1 MHHAPTAEC
10 DGEDHLLERVRI
22 TAPGVGSSPAA
33 GGHHGATFQ
42 RRLPRPRSGYG
53 LADLLDL
60 VRRHKWFFGSVLVAG
75 LILTVLAALLMTKVY
90 VASSAIVFDR
100 NDARPYEAVEE
111 LRKQERDKSVMETE
125 LDVIKSR
132 VFVGTVVDALDLM
145 NDPDYNTYLP
155 QRDDENEGGI
165 SLLVSAATKFLALRQ
180 DAEMVRSRLI
190 SASVQRDRA
199 ITMLLSS
206 FSVDRRGD
214 SLAMT
219 IQVRQTSPLKA
230 AAIAD
235 AIAQHYVDWTA
246 KLTDE
251 ATKNTIDYLRG
262 QASELGGRIAA
273 MEREIAAFAA
283 NRDLTFDPKDDVL
296 KSRVELLNEQF
307 TVASTDETA
316 ARSKYL
322 EAKTQLASGNIAAVV
337 RVVASEPLDRLRT
350 EQSRLERLKAQ
361 LSSKFAR
368 NHPLVA
374 DADAELEANRRLMM
388 EEADRIVQELGNSA
402 EVAAVRAAK
411 FSADVA
417 ALQKQIQA
425 RSLAEIRRRE
435 LERDLLAEQKRYDQ
449 VVLRLGD
456 LDPERGEHKA
466 SAIVASYAEVPT
478 SPAFP
483 KPALVIVSGAIGS
496 LILAMVTTIIVD
508 ALDDRLYR
516 RTDVEDILSRP
527 NLVTVPRVK
536 RPFGKGA
543 SSFEYVLDYPSSPFA
558 KAMRN
563 LCLAW
568 RTIGRPSGGKIVMFC
583 SPSTGEGKTTLA
595 LGMAAAATT
604 SNLRTV
610 LVDFDPSAKGA
621 GALLG
626 LTVPRLVPKLADPHD
641 ICVSSTAS
649 PAYPRL
655 DVVFANFTAD
665 DAEPLCSYLRK
676 MYDLVIFDAPS
687 LDTEEGPVWLAAHV
701 DSVVVIVASGR
712 TPERKLVDALNR
724 LSVNQPFI
732 LGSVLNQFA
741 ASPEAGKA
749 PLTDLHGAGLWKR
762 LKTRFGRRATA

>member
-1 MHHAPTAEC
+1 M
-10 DGEDHLLERVRI
+10 ERIKV
-22 TAPGVGSSPAA
+22 TPPGVGSQSVT
-33 GGHHGATFQ
+33 GSHHGATFQ
-42 RRLPRPRSGYG
+42 QRLSPPRSGYG
-53 LADLLDL
+53 LSDLLEM
-60 VRRHKWFFGSVLVAG
+60 VRRHKWFFGSVLAAG
-75 LILTVLAALLMTKVY
+75 LTLTVLAALLMTKVY
-90 VASSAIVFDR
+90 IGASAIVFDR

-111 LRKQERDKSVMETE
+111 LRNQERDKSVMETE

-132 VFVGTVVDALDLM
+132 VFVGTVVDALDLI

-155 QRDDENEGGI
+155 QHDDENEGGI
-165 SLLVSAATKFLALRQ
+165 SLLVNAATKFLAPKQ
-180 DAEMVRSRLI
+180 DSEMVGSRLI
-190 SASVQRDRA
+190 STSVQRDRA
-199 ITMLLSS
+199 ITTLLASYT
-206 FSVDRRGD
+206 VDRKGD

-219 IQVRQTSPLKA
+219 IQARQTSPLKA

-251 ATKNTIDYLRG
+251 ATTNTIDYLRG

-273 MEREIAAFAA
+273 MERQVAAFTA

-296 KSRVELLNEQF
+296 KSRMALINEQF
-307 TVASTDETA
+307 TVASADETA
-316 ARSKYL
+316 ARSKYV

-337 RVVASEPLDRLRT
+337 RVVTSEPLDRLRT

-361 LSSKFAR
+361 LSSKFAK

-374 DADAELEANRRLMM
+374 DADAELEANQRLMM

-411 FSADVA
+411 FSAEVA
-417 ALQKQIQA
+417 SLQKQIQE

-456 LDPERGEHKA
+456 LDPERGEHKG
-466 SAIVASYAEVPT
+466 SAMVASYAEVPT

-483 KPALVIVSGAIGS
+483 KPSLVIVAGAIGS
-496 LILAMVTTIIVD
+496 LILAVVTAIIVD

-516 RTDVEDILSRP
+516 PRDVEDILTRP
-527 NLVTVPRVK
+527 NLVTVPRIK
-536 RPFGKGA
+536 RRFGKGA
-543 SSFEYVLDYPSSPFA
+543 SSFEYVLDGPSLPFA

-583 SPSTGEGKTTLA
+583 SPSTGEGKTTVA
-595 LGMAAAATT
+595 LGMAAAATA

-626 LTVPRLVPKLADPHD
+626 LSVPRLVPKLADPQD

-649 PAYPRL
+649 PTYPRL

-676 MYDLVIFDAPS
+676 MYDLVIIDAPS
-687 LDTEEGPVWLAAHV
+687 LDAEEGAVWLAAHV
-701 DSVVVIVASGR
+701 DSIVIIAAAGR
-712 TPERKLVDALNR
+712 TTERKLVGALNR
-724 LSVNQPFI
+724 LLVNQPFI
-732 LGSVLNQFA
+732 LGGILNLFSV
-741 ASPEAGKA
+741 SSEAGKA
-749 PLTDLHGAGLWKR
+749 PLADPHRPGLWKR
-762 LKTRFGRRATA
+762 LKTSFGRRATA

>member
-1 MHHAPTAEC
+1 V
-10 DGEDHLLERVRI
+10 ERVKI
-22 TAPGVGSSPAA
+22 TSPGGGSQSVA
-33 GGHHGATFQ
+33 GAHHGATFQ
-42 RRLPRPRSGYG
+42 QRLPQPRSGYG
-53 LADLLDL
+53 LNDLLEM
-60 VRRHKWFFGSVLVAG
+60 VRRHKWFFGSILLAG
-75 LILTVLAALLMTKVY
+75 LTLTVLAALLMTKIY

-132 VFVGTVVDALDLM
+132 IFVGTVVDALDLI

-155 QRDDENEGGI
+155 PRDDEDEGGI
-165 SLLVSAATKFLALRQ
+165 HLLVSAATRLLAPKQ
-180 DAEMVRSRLI
+180 DSGVGRSRLI
-190 SASVQRDRA
+190 ATSVQRNRA
-199 ITMLLSS
+199 ISTLLES
-206 FSVDRRGD
+206 FTVDRKGD

-235 AIAQHYVDWTA
+235 AIAQHYVNWSA
-246 KLTDE
+246 KLTEE

-262 QASELGGRIAA
+262 QATEIGGRIAA
-273 MEREIAAFAA
+273 MERQIAAFAA

-296 KSRVELLNEQF
+296 RSRLALLNEQF
-307 TVASTDETA
+307 TVASADETA

-337 RVVASEPLDRLRT
+337 RVVTSEPLDRLRI

-361 LSSKFAR
+361 LGSKFAK

-374 DADAELEANRRLMM
+374 DANAELEANRRLMM
-388 EEADRIVQELGNSA
+388 EEADRIVQELGNGA
-402 EVAAVRAAK
+402 EVAAVRAAR
-411 FSADVA
+411 FSAEVA
-417 ALQKQIQA
+417 ALQKQIQE

-478 SPAFP
+478 TPAVP
-483 KPALVIVSGAIGS
+483 KPSLVIVVGAIGS
-496 LILAMVTTIIVD
+496 LILAIVAVITVD

-516 RTDVEDILSRP
+516 PRDVENILSRP
-527 NLVTVPRVK
+527 NLVTVPRI
-536 RPFGKGA
+536 RRRLGRGA
-543 SSFEYVLDYPSSPFA
+543 SSFEYVLDCPSLPFA

-568 RTIGRPSGGKIVMFC
+568 RTIGRPSGGKIVMLC
-583 SPSTGEGKTTLA
+583 SPSTGEGKTTVA

-610 LVDFDPSAKGA
+610 LVDFDPSPKGA

-626 LTVPRLVPKLADPHD
+626 LTVPRLVPKLADPQD

-655 DVVFANFTAD
+655 DVIFANFAAD

-676 MYDLVIFDAPS
+676 MYDLVIIDAPS
-687 LDTEEGPVWLAAHV
+687 LDTEEGAVWLAAHV
-701 DSVVVIVASGR
+701 DSVVVMAAAGR
-712 TPERKLVDALNR
+712 TTERKLMDALNR
-724 LSVNQPFI
+724 LLVNQPFI
-732 LGSVLNQFA
+732 LGGVLNQFA
-741 ASPEAGKA
+741 ASAKAGKA
-749 PLTDLHGAGLWKR
+749 PLSDPHGGGLWGKAENP
-762 LKTRFGRRATA
+762 GRSQSSG

>member
-1 MHHAPTAEC
+1 M
-10 DGEDHLLERVRI
+10 ERVKI
-22 TAPGVGSSPAA
+22 TPHGLVPSPA
-33 GGHHGATFQ
+33 GRHHSITYQ
-42 RRLPRPRSGYG
+42 RRLLRPRPGYG
-53 LADLLDL
+53 VVDLLEL
-60 VRRHKWFFGSVLVAG
+60 VRRHRWSFGSVLVGG
-75 LILTVLAALLMTKVY
+75 LVLTILTAVFMTRVY

-132 VFVGTVVDALDLM
+132 VFVGTVVDALDLVS
-145 NDPDYNTYLP
+145 DPDYNTYLP
-155 QRDDENEGGI
+155 RRDDENEGGI
-165 SLLVSAATKFLALRQ
+165 SLLVSATTKFFAPKQ
-180 DAEMVRSRLI
+180 NPDMVRSRLV
-190 SASVQRDRA
+190 SKSVQRDRA
-199 ITMLLSS
+199 ISALLGS
-206 FSVDRRGD
+206 FTVDRNGD

-219 IQVRQTSPLKA
+219 IQVRQTRALKA

-262 QASELGGRIAA
+262 QARELGSRIAA
-273 MEREIAAFAA
+273 MEREIAAFSA
-283 NRDLTFDPKDDVL
+283 NRDLTFDPKDDIL
-296 KSRVELLNEQF
+296 RSRLELLNEQF

-322 EAKTQLASGNIAAVV
+322 EAKALIASGDVSSVV

-361 LSSKFAR
+361 LSSKFAK

-374 DADAELEANRRLMM
+374 DADAELEANRRMM
-388 EEADRIVQELGNSA
+388 TDEAERIVQELANSA

-411 FSADVA
+411 FSTDVA
-417 ALQKQIQA
+417 MLQKQIQG

-466 SAIVASYAEVPT
+466 SASVASYAEVPT

-483 KPALVIVSGAIGS
+483 KPALVVVSGSMGS
-496 LILAMVTTIIVD
+496 LILAVLTVIIVD
-508 ALDDRLYR
+508 VLDDRLYR
-516 RTDVEDILSRP
+516 SNDLEDILGRP
-527 NLVTVPRVK
+527 NLVTVPRVT
-536 RPFGKGA
+536 RHFREGA
-543 SSFEYVLDYPSSPFA
+543 SSFEFAVDNPSSPFG
-558 KAMRN
+558 KSMRN

-568 RTIGRPSGGKIVMFC
+568 RTIERSIGGKIVMLC
-583 SPSTGEGKTTLA
+583 SPSPGEGKTALA
-595 LGMAAAATT
+595 LGMAAAAAT

-610 LVDFDPSAKGA
+610 LVDFDSSAKGA

-626 LTVPRLVPKLADPHD
+626 IAAPHLVPKIADPPD
-641 ICVSSTAS
+641 LCISSMTS
-649 PAYPRL
+649 PAHPRL
-655 DVVFANFTAD
+655 DVVFASFTAD
-665 DAEPLCSYLRK
+665 DSGPLCSYLRK
-676 MYDLVIFDAPS
+676 MYDLIIIDAPN
-687 LDTEEGPVWLAAHV
+687 LENEEGAVWLAAHV
-701 DSVVVIVASGR
+701 DSIVVVVSAGH
-712 TPERKLVDALNR
+712 TTERKLVNALNR

-732 LGSVLNQFA
+732 LGGVLNQA
-741 ASPEAGKA
+741 EVSEAGNA
-749 PLTDLHGAGLWKR
+749 ALVNSGLWAQVKA
-762 LKTRFGRRATA
+762 RFRQKATA